1 MLCRDDSHQAGAR
14 DLSSSP
20 YGSRRGGESE
30 AKLKSAAAEG
40 EGLRSAEDAT
50 DSRSAVEV
58 VDRLR
63 EYYKKTAPLLGY
75 YYAKGNLQT
84 VDGMAPMDQVAAQIA
99 AKLPA

>member
-58 VDRLR
+58 ALEQGGKGGTSVPPFYDS
-63 EYYKKTAPLLGY
+63 LLGDLFRVFRQ
-75 YYAKGNLQT
+75 AVNVGSE
-84 VDGMAPMDQVAAQIA
+84 
-99 AKLPA
+99 